1 MTEKDIKPIPRYI
14 MDKIYRRD
22 LKIEPW
28 QTSTVRYYAYLTV
41 WKKELVKVTVAVATI
56 QNKHWACKQVAVHGV
71 HSPKCYV
78 RDMEYNYF
86 GYGYRV
92 GWFAEE
98 LQSQQKSFEDGK
110 WYPAD
115 ARYYDPYAPLIN
127 CGVVGKFPEYK
138 YSAYQ
143 LYKGRDII
151 SYLRIYEQ
159 YPQTEY
165 LLKLG
170 LGAYAEN
177 RSFLKKLVKD
187 KAFCKWV
194 IRSRKELA
202 LPYGNSYN
210 ITTITQAYKTGLPLK
225 EVSHFLFRK
234 KQFERDASTAP
245 IREAFPGYELKKYF
259 DYAEKHNISER
270 LYLDYLNACKHL
282 GIDMTLKQNLY
293 PKDFTYAHDLRTQQ
307 YAEQKAIEEAGKKQ
321 ELEQK
326 FSEVAEKYSPLQHN
340 KRSAFICVIAK
351 SPADLIREGE
361 LMHHCVGRMQYD
373 ERFAKEQSLI
383 FFIRAKE
390 KPEKPLVTLEYSLS
404 MHKVLQ
410 CYASYNQKPSEEIL
424 DYVNKVWL
432 PYANK
437 HLKQIQTAA

>member
-1 MTEKDIKPIPRYI
+1 M
-14 MDKIYRRD
+14 
-22 LKIEPW
+22 
-28 QTSTVRYYAYLTV
+28 
-41 WKKELVKVTVAVATI
+41 
-56 QNKHWACKQVAVHGV
+56 
-71 HSPKCYV
+71 
-78 RDMEYNYF
+78 
-86 GYGYRV
+86 
-92 GWFAEE
+92 
-98 LQSQQKSFEDGK
+98 
-110 WYPAD
+110 
-115 ARYYDPYAPLIN
+115 
-127 CGVVGKFPEYK
+127 
-138 YSAYQ
+138 
-143 LYKGRDII
+143 
-151 SYLRIYEQ
+151 
-159 YPQTEY
+159 
-165 LLKLG
+165 
-170 LGAYAEN
+170 GAYAEN
-177 RSFLKKLVKD
+177 RSLLKKLVKD

-202 LPYGNSYN
+202 LPYGNAYN

-424 DYVNKVWL
+424 HYVNKVWL